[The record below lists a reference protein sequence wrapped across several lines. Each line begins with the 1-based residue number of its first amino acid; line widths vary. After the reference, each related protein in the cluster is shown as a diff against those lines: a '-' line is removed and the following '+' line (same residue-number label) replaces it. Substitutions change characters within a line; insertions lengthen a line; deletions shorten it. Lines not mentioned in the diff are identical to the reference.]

1 MRWTRLCHDLEMSS
15 ADEVPPVEDPDSEH
29 PVPTAWRATFEAV
42 VSAFV
47 LGDFQPQLRRV
58 DPVPEHTAQHVRS
71 CIADYGETLVEL
83 TPETWETS
91 VAMWRGEHRWE
102 VLVDLRT
109 ESEGR
114 SDLVLHAYV
123 VHKGDDHQV
132 EIYMVY
138 VP

>member
-1 MRWTRLCHDLEMSS
+1 MSS
-15 ADEVPPVEDPDSEH
+15 ADEVLPVEDSESAH
-29 PVPTAWRATFEAV
+29 PVPTAWRATFESI

-47 LGDFQPQLRRV
+47 LGDFQPQLLRV
-58 DPVPEHTAQHVRS
+58 DPVPEHTAQHIGS
-71 CIADYGETLVEL
+71 YIADYGETLVEL

-91 VAMWRGEHRWE
+91 VSMWMDEHRWE

-123 VHKGDDHQV
+123 VHNGDNHQV